1 MKRPGTVG
9 DLGERALLRHL
20 RSRIPGGPRVAIGIG
35 DDAAAVETRPLTLV
49 TTDTL
54 VEGVHFRRDWST
66 PRLVGRK
73 AMAVNLSDVGAMGGT
88 SRFATVSLA
97 LPGDAP
103 MEFVDGLYDGLLE
116 RAGEASVVI
125 VGGNVAA
132 TTGPIVIDVTLL
144 GDAGSGVLTRGNAIA
159 DDHVVVTGALG
170 ASAAGLLLLQAGVR
184 AGDPPPPKSG
194 SPEDIA
200 PELIEAALRAHLD
213 PQPPYAFGAAIAESA
228 LAHAAMDLSDGLS
241 GDLAAMCE
249 ASGLGGFV
257 DAEALPVDPAASAA
271 DRDVALELA
280 LHGGEDYQLLL
291 AVPDEGLDRLREAA
305 EAAGV
310 RVTSIGRFV
319 EGAGV
324 TLRRAGEATTLKPRS
339 HEHFR
344 SPLPPRGRAR

>member
-1 MKRPGTVG
+1 VTRHGTVG
-9 DLGERALLRHL
+9 EAGERALLRRL
-20 RSRIPGGPRVAIGIG
+20 RERIPSGPRVAIGVG
-35 DDAAAVETRPLTLV
+35 DDAAAVETRATTLV

-54 VEGVHFRRDWST
+54 VEGVHFRRDWSP

-97 LPGDAP
+97 LPADVPLA
-103 MEFVDGLYDGLLE
+103 FVDGLYDGLLE
-116 RAGEASVVI
+116 RAAEAGVAI

-132 TTGPIVIDVTLL
+132 TPGPIVIDVTLL
-144 GDAGSGVLTRGNAIA
+144 GDAGPAALTRSGARA

-170 ASAAGLLLLQAGVR
+170 AAGAGLLLLEAGVR
-184 AGDPPPPKSG
+184 PGQEAAAAAPERP
-194 SPEDIA
+194 SPEDI
-200 PELIEAALRAHLD
+200 PSDLIAAALAAHLD
-213 PQPPYAFGAAIAESA
+213 PAPPFAFGAAVAESG
-228 LAHAAMDLSDGLS
+228 LARAAMDLSDGLS

-249 ASGLGGFV
+249 ASGVGAFV

-271 DRDVALELA
+271 DRDAALELA

-291 AVPDEGLDRLREAA
+291 AVPDEALDPLRELA
-305 EAAGV
+305 ERSGV

-319 EGAGV
+319 SGSGV
-324 TLRRAGEATTLKPRS
+324 TLRRAGEATALRARS

-344 SPLPPRGRAR
+344 SPGPAR